1 MFDRLNP
8 LIYFVAILPVSL
20 IALALGYRYAA
31 RFAKNASDKE
41 GWAWGLGQAAIFGLI
56 TLILAFSYSRAA
68 ERFEAR
74 SELVVSES
82 NAIGTAY
89 LKAGFLPA
97 AEATRFRSILIA
109 YTRRR
114 LDAYASVGDVGAE
127 RRAIDNGKT
136 SQNQLWLISA
146 NAARRDSRPAF
157 VDLTRSVI
165 DVMDAA
171 EQQEAAFNNHVPG
184 VILGI
189 VVFSTLIGALLFGL
203 TLGRASHPNA
213 LLAVIFC
220 LLFSATV
227 YTILDLDHPQGGFI
241 GVDVSP
247 LQATLSDMTRYSAIL
262 HNSNVSQSYGTKPRP
277 MSSQPSR

>member
-1 MFDRLNP
+1 MFDRPNP
-8 LIYFVAILPVSL
+8 LIYLVGVLPISLVAV
-20 IALALGYRYAA
+20 ALGYRYAA
-31 RFAKNASDKE
+31 RYGKSVNDKE
-41 GWAWGLGQAAIFGLI
+41 GWAWGLGQAAIFALI

-89 LKAGFLPA
+89 LRAGFLPTA
-97 AEATRFRSILIA
+97 QATRFRAILIA

-114 LDAYASVGDVGAE
+114 LDAYASVSDIGAE
-127 RRAIDNGKT
+127 RRAIANGKT
-136 SQNQLWLISA
+136 LQGQMWVISLS
-146 NAARRDSRPAF
+146 AARRDTRTALL
-157 VDLTRSVI
+157 DLTRSVI
-165 DVMDAA
+165 EVMDVA
-171 EQQEAAFNNHVPG
+171 EEQSAAFNNHVPA

-189 VVFSTLIGALLFGL
+189 VVLSTLIGAFLFGL
-203 TLGRASHPNA
+203 TLGRASHPNV
-213 LLAVIFC
+213 LLAAIFC
-220 LLFSATV
+220 LLFAATV

-247 LQATLSDMTRYSAIL
+247 LQATLSDMARDSAIA

-277 MSSQPSR
+277 SSSQPAR